1 MEIKINKISGK
12 GFKFLI
18 LEKDQEVGRA
28 RLYILKNDLHPE
40 TFGFIEDVYIKEEC
54 RGKGYGSKLM
64 KLLIEKAKESKCYK
78 LICTGRFTRPEVHNF
93 YKKLGFKKYG
103 YEFRIDFK

>member
-1 MEIKINKISGK
+1 MEIKINKISGG

-18 LEKDQEVGRA
+18 LEKDQEVGQA
-28 RLYILKNDLHPE
+28 RLYVLKNDFHPE
-40 TFGFIEDVYIKEEC
+40 PFGFIEYVYVKEKC
-54 RGKGYGSKLM
+54 RGKGYGTKLM

-78 LICTGRFTRPEVHNF
+78 LICTSRFARPGVHDF
-93 YKKLGFKKYG
+93 YKKLGFNKYG

>member
-1 MEIKINKISGK
+1 MKIKINKISGN

-18 LEKDQEVGRA
+18 LEKDKEVGQA
-28 RLYILKNDLHPE
+28 RLYILKNDFHPE
-40 TFGFIEDVYIKEEC
+40 PFGFIEYVYIKEEC

-64 KLLIEKAKESKCYK
+64 NLLIEKAKENKCYK
-78 LICTGRFTRPEVHNF
+78 LICTSRFTMPKVHNF
-93 YKKLGFKKYG
+93 YKKLGFNKYG

>member
-1 MEIKINKISGK
+1 MKIKINKISGH

-28 RLYILKNDLHPE
+28 RLYVLNNDLHPE
-40 TFGFIEDVYIKEEC
+40 PFGFIEDVYIKEEH

-64 KLLIEKAKESKCYK
+64 KLLIEKARECKCYK
-78 LICTGRFTRPEVHNF
+78 LICTSRFARPEVHGF
-93 YKKLGFKKYG
+93 YKKLGLKKYG
-103 YEFRIDFK
+103 YEFRIDFE

>member
-1 MEIKINKISGK
+1 MKIKINKISGH

-28 RLYILKNDLHPE
+28 RLYVLNNDLHPE
-40 TFGFIEDVYIKEEC
+40 PFGFIEDVYIKEEH

-64 KLLIEKAKESKCYK
+64 KLLIEKARECKCYK
-78 LICTGRFTRPEVHNF
+78 LICTSRFTRPEVHGF
-93 YKKLGFKKYG
+93 YKKLGLKKYG
-103 YEFRIDFK
+103 YEFRIDFE